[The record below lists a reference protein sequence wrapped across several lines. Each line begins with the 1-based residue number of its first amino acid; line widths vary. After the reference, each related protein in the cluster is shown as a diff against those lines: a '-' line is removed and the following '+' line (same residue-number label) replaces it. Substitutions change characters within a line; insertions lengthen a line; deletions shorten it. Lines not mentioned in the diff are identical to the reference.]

1 MFPDY
6 FYDIEINGAFSVVS
20 MWMQCSANQLWP
32 SELLQRSSSP
42 HVRGRSCSGLT
53 GQRLGQGR
61 HSKHTTVCSD
71 SVAESYGLME
81 ETDLADAD
89 TPWWRVISE
98 QKNALQRNILHLD
111 LWSVHRDSFLLSRR
125 EVVYLTVPSC
135 WRSWW
140 AFLFFSDLSRIPNEE
155 ILVNDFFASCRF
167 LKAILEALNTSVY
180 CNIINMFPTNALS
193 SNWWQMTIQVINVKQ
208 IWDKCL

>member
-1 MFPDY
+1 MEPLLSC
-6 FYDIEINGAFSVVS
+6 ECECNVLQINFGPVSCCSV
-20 MWMQCSANQLWP
+20 P
-32 SELLQRSSSP
+32 RLLMLE
-42 HVRGRSCSGLT
+42 VRSCSGLT

-81 ETDLADAD
+81 VTDLADAE
-89 TPWWRVISE
+89 RVIIE
-98 QKNALQRNILHLD
+98 QKNALQRNILHLE
-111 LWSVHRDSFLLSRR
+111 LWSVHLDSFLLSRR

-140 AFLFFSDLSRIPNEE
+140 AFLFFFSDLSGIPNEE

-167 LKAILEALNTSVY
+167 LKAILEALNTSV
-180 CNIINMFPTNALS
+180 
-193 SNWWQMTIQVINVKQ
+193 
-208 IWDKCL
+208 